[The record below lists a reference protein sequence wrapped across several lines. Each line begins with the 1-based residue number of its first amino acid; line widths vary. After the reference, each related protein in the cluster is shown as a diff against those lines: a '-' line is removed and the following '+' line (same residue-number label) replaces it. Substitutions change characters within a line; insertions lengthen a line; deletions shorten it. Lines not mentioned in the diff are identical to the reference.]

1 MTIHKHT
8 IPRKGFTQ
16 HHRTGAG
23 FTLVEM
29 LVAVSIF
36 SVVVIASTDIFI
48 RTQRA
53 QRQAAALE
61 KVQDTT
67 RFLLTRIAQE
77 LRTGHIDYEYYK
89 TSLTADPHT
98 ITSDTAIAS
107 ETLAIKNTDGKTLL
121 FTVRQK
127 DHTDF
132 GGVCGSDEKTAP
144 CLVLAVPD
152 TNQHERATPEGYT
165 IQKLAFYITPP
176 VDSLA
181 IDNALNDYP
190 SDIQPRV
197 TLMLSARGDLPGISK
212 PIDLSVQTTL
222 SSREYVR

>member
-1 MTIHKHT
+1 MNT
-8 IPRKGFTQ
+8 TQ
-16 HHRTGAG
+16 RTMSQKG

-36 SVVVIASTDIFI
+36 SIVVTASTDIFI
-48 RTQRA
+48 RSQRA

-77 LRTGHIDYEYYK
+77 LRTGHIDYAYYA
-89 TSLTADPHT
+89 TSLTADSHT
-98 ITSDTAIAS
+98 IISDTAITS
-107 ETLAIKNTDGKTLL
+107 ETLAIKNTDGKTVL
-121 FTVRQK
+121 FTVRKK

-144 CLVLAVPD
+144 CLVIAIPD
-152 TNQHERATPEGYT
+152 TDQHERATPEGYT

-176 VDSLA
+176 VDSLV
-181 IDNALNDYP
+181 IDSALNDYP

-197 TLMLSARGDLPGISK
+197 TIMLSARGNLPGISK
-212 PIDLSVQTTL
+212 PIDLSVQTTV